1 MKTKFSSFTP
11 QENLISILPS
21 IVAGILVLV
30 TTVSVSLI
38 YFPPQQAF
46 TRNVILFF
54 GIVGSIYLAFYY
66 ILFSASVNKSRFTWS
81 NVIISSATLSTL
93 AFVIPNEL
101 DHMLYALVFIA
112 SLSTS
117 LISTRAPAYSL
128 VIGFTS
134 IYIISRFNTK
144 LETYDWVIHGSQV
157 IAAFMVIETIQQL
170 KKMAR
175 EQINKLEIINELSKQ
190 IVSTLDMKQ
199 VFTLLNAAFQNAL
212 EADSY
217 FIGVVEGEEI
227 RLELLYDG
235 GEYFHNVKLPRRGTF
250 SSWVIDNQRE
260 LFLPDLRQ
268 KIVLEGVDVVLVGQN
283 QTSLSW
289 VGVPMRGTHVD
300 GIMAIA
306 SYQPNAFDRGDVE
319 LLFTIAQ
326 RAALALD
333 NAHHHAIAEEQA
345 RLDSLTHAYNHG
357 YFLKLLNQQ
366 AQECLDNQQPLS
378 LIMLDIDFFKQYND
392 TYGHIV
398 GDEVLV
404 SLCRTIQMHIKSTD
418 AVGRWGGEEFVIFL
432 PNADGIQAT
441 QIAQRI
447 RESLAAHKI
456 QNNEHANLPIPT
468 ISMGIAVFP
477 TETDQT
483 TKLIDLADNRLYK
496 AKERGRDQI
505 EPTAAFWEELNKSS

>member
-30 TTVSVSLI
+30 TTVSVSLV

-54 GIVGSIYLAFYY
+54 GIVGSTYLAFYY

-81 NVIISSATLSTL
+81 NVIISSITLSTL
-93 AFVIPNEL
+93 AFVIPDEL

-128 VIGFTS
+128 VISFTS
-134 IYIISRFNTK
+134 VYIVSRLNTV
-144 LETYDWVIHGSQV
+144 LEIYDWIIHGSQV

-190 IVSTLDMKQ
+190 IVSTLDTKQ

-217 FIGVVEGEEI
+217 FIGIVEGEEI

-235 GEYFHNVKLPRRGTF
+235 GEYFHNVQLPRRGTF
-250 SSWVIDNQRE
+250 SGWVIDNQRE

-268 KIVLEGVDVVLVGQN
+268 KIVLEGVDVILVGQKE
-283 QTSLSW
+283 TSLSW

-333 NAHHHAIAEEQA
+333 NAHHHTIAEEQA
-345 RLDSLTHAYNHG
+345 RLDSLTHVYNHG

-366 AQECLDNQQPLS
+366 AQECLENHQPLS

-404 SLCRTIQMHIKSTD
+404 NLCKTIKMHIKSTD
-418 AVGRWGGEEFVIFL
+418 AVGRWGGEEFAIFL
-432 PNADGIQAT
+432 PNTNGLQAT

-456 QNNEHANLPIPT
+456 QTNERANLPIPT

-505 EPTAAFWEELNKSS
+505 EPTAAFWEELKKSS